1 MFVIQVNQSDWKL
14 TYITLTAL
22 QDAGFLPTKA
32 LNVWLFCK
40 GRWMNCMNHVAWCL
54 TWQCVFIEYM
64 FWHNIGL
71 RISSWWFQI
80 FFICT
85 PNPGKWS
92 NLTISYFSTGL
103 VQPPT
108 RYIWRFSNYSWI
120 FGAWWDSPICFPWR
134 LLFGW
139 IPQGI
144 IWCFTTQCNPS
155 FFRLLMYGAYVY
167 SIKTTSLLK
176 LIYIYFLWHI

>member
-1 MFVIQVNQSDWKL
+1 MNEMYEMYESSSMVFDL
-14 TYITLTAL
+14 TMCFHWI
-22 QDAGFLPTKA
+22 
-32 LNVWLFCK
+32 
-40 GRWMNCMNHVAWCL
+40 HV
-54 TWQCVFIEYM
+54 T
-64 FWHNIGL
+64 HNIGL

-120 FGAWWDSPICFPWR
+120 FGAWWDSPIFFP
-134 LLFGW
+134 L
-139 IPQGI
+139 
-144 IWCFTTQCNPS
+144 TTSLRVDPS
-155 FFRLLMYGAYVY
+155 RNHLMFHYSMQSKFFRLLIYGAYVY

-176 LIYIYFLWHI
+176 LIYIYFYDICSIYSINVYI